1 MRFVD
6 ITLTQPQLDG
16 IAAQIGGAPDA
27 YEAVKGLQLV
37 TIAAF
42 KGADI
47 WETIGINPDNAIF
60 SVGLKLVQL

>member
-16 IAAQIGGAPDA
+16 ITAAIGGAPDTV
-27 YEAVKGLQLV
+27 EAVKGLQLV
-37 TIAAF
+37 YITAY
-42 KGADI
+42 KGSEV

-60 SVGLKLVQL
+60 SCGMKLVQP